1 MYKKNIAIAMAAT
14 LAASVPVFADVQT
27 PAVNTGATESQTA
40 AVSAGVKPDIPL
52 YILDRLVEKI
62 QIALISDAVKEAEA
76 LAKLTQEMP
85 AESKAMLEAN
95 NVELGKKALEEYEEL
110 MGKAVNVVDAAVKE
124 GKAVSKAVD
133 TIAKYSI
140 QDEEIIDNVVEKA
153 PEQYREDLKQAIAN
167 LPEKEAAE
175 PSEKDS

>member
-1 MYKKNIAIAMAAT
+1 MYKKIIAIAMAAT

-27 PAVNTGATESQTA
+27 RAVNTAATESQTA

-62 QIALISDAVKEAEA
+62 QIALISDAVKETEA

-95 NVELGKKALEEYEEL
+95 NVELGKKVLEEYEKL
-110 MGKAVNVVDAAVKE
+110 MGKAVNVVDAAVKKW
-124 GKAVSKAVD
+124 KAVSKAVD

-140 QDEEIIDNVVEKA
+140 QDEEMIGNVVEKV